1 MSELEEE
8 VNQLKRTRAKMS
20 RLFLLLLGMDISVML
35 LWFIIEYYLPR
46 GGR

>member
-20 RLFLLLLGMDISVML
+20 RLFLLLLGLDIGVML
-35 LWFIIEYYLPR
+35 LWFVIEYYLPR
-46 GGR
+46 VGR